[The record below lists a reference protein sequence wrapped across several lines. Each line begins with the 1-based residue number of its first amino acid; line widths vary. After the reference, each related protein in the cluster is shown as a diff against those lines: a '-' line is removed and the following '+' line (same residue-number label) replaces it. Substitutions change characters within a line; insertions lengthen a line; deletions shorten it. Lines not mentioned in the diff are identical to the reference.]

1 MIALPTDAE
10 QVRVF
15 EKTLIG
21 GFSCVNTRLA
31 FDTQILLPD
40 KESEKAIFNLEINGA
55 KKKRISTKIL
65 KMDENN
71 QYGQAMTKPL
81 PHGCI
86 KKQKYVP
93 SLVELNMLLDT
104 FGYLFIADIKF
115 HNIKE
120 KTLLLNE
127 IYPPIFE
134 KKKKKM
140 EPFEKSTVKLMS
152 ILFRSKEKVT
162 INSVR
167 YTSKTHS
174 TL

>member
-1 MIALPTDAE
+1 
-10 QVRVF
+10 
-15 EKTLIG
+15 
-21 GFSCVNTRLA
+21 
-31 FDTQILLPD
+31 
-40 KESEKAIFNLEINGA
+40 
-55 KKKRISTKIL
+55 
-65 KMDENN
+65 MDENN

-134 KKKKKM
+134 KKKKENGTIWKVYCQVD
-140 EPFEKSTVKLMS
+140 EYFIQKQGKS
-152 ILFRSKEKVT
+152 
-162 INSVR
+162 
-167 YTSKTHS
+167 YH
-174 TL
+174 